1 MHPKND
7 IAMVCCGRGI
17 THKEIKEIQKT
28 VCLFSNLSRKELTQ
42 TICEHLDWRRASGSN
57 KYDACLKMLEKLEA
71 KGSLQLPAKRVQVKP
86 KATKIVLTSKTEPEP
101 TIKSIAGGFS
111 NINLQIVTDK
121 KDIRLWNEYML
132 RYHYLG
138 YSQPFGYVMR
148 YFIKNGHKILG
159 CLLFSGASKS
169 MTVRDKWIEWTTNQR
184 LRNLAWVV
192 NNSRF
197 LIFPWVSIKNLA
209 SHVLGKVGRRIKDD
223 WYKKW
228 DFQPVLMET
237 FVDPE
242 LYHGTCYQASNWEY
256 LGMTTGQGLVRKG
269 KTYKTSPKKIY
280 MKPLIK
286 DFRKILCSKNLTG
299 NVAYE

>member
-1 MHPKND
+1 MQPKND

-17 THKEIKEIQKT
+17 THKEIKEVQET

-42 TICEHLDWRRASGSN
+42 TICEHLNWRRASGSN
-57 KYDACLKMLEKLEA
+57 KFDACLKMLEKLEA
-71 KGSLQLPAKRVQVKP
+71 KGSLKLPTKRIQVKP
-86 KATKIVLTSKTEPEP
+86 KRTKIVLTSKTEPEP
-101 TIKSIAGGFS
+101 VIKSIADGFS

-121 KDIRLWNEYML
+121 NDIRLWNEYMF

-138 YSQPFGYVMR
+138 CSQPFGYVMR

-159 CLLFSGASKS
+159 CLLFSGAAKS
-169 MTVRDKWIEWTTNQR
+169 MTVRDKWIGWTTNQR
-184 LRNLAWVV
+184 LQNLAWVA
-192 NNSRF
+192 NNTRF

-228 DFQPVLMET
+228 GFHPVLMET
-237 FVDPE
+237 FVDPV

-280 MKPLIK
+280 MRPLVK
-286 DFRKILCSKNLTG
+286 DFRKILCSKNLIG
-299 NVAYE
+299 NAAYE